1 MDTLEETPIADI
13 SATYLT
19 DEQFNNLY
27 PKHPIDVSNYL
38 LMFTFRSC
46 NCVTLVFPVFHV
58 FPVLVFPVLVFPI
71 YVFPVLV
78 FPVLVFPIYVFP
90 VFNVFPVFTY
100 NIHSLFHFLNLGT
113 NGY

>member
-19 DEQFNNLY
+19 DEQFNSLY

-38 LMFTFRSC
+38 LICTLRQCKCVSHVIPLFNLTF
-46 NCVTLVFPVFHV
+46 VYF
-58 FPVLVFPVLVFPI
+58 I
-71 YVFPVLV
+71 
-78 FPVLVFPIYVFP
+78 
-90 VFNVFPVFTY
+90 
-100 NIHSLFHFLNLGT
+100 GA

>member
-38 LMFTFRSC
+38 LIMYD
-46 NCVTLVFPVFHV
+46 VDV
-58 FPVLVFPVLVFPI
+58 
-71 YVFPVLV
+71 
-78 FPVLVFPIYVFP
+78 
-90 VFNVFPVFTY
+90 
-100 NIHSLFHFLNLGT
+100 
-113 NGY
+113 

>member
-38 LMFTFRSC
+38 LIMC
-46 NCVTLVFPVFHV
+46 CDIGHTL
-58 FPVLVFPVLVFPI
+58 
-71 YVFPVLV
+71 
-78 FPVLVFPIYVFP
+78 
-90 VFNVFPVFTY
+90 TY
-100 NIHSLFHFLNLGT
+100 LQNRI
-113 NGY
+113 

>member
-19 DEQFNNLY
+19 DEQFNSLY

-38 LMFTFRSC
+38 LMFTFRQC
-46 NCVTLVFPVFHV
+46 NCVTP
-58 FPVLVFPVLVFPI
+58 
-71 YVFPVLV
+71 
-78 FPVLVFPIYVFP
+78 
-90 VFNVFPVFTY
+90 VFPVFTVFTY
-100 NIHSLFHFLNLGT
+100 NIKCIPRLSFFFNSGT

>member
-19 DEQFNNLY
+19 DEQFNSLY

-38 LMFTFRSC
+38 LIYTLRQSKCASPVIPHSTFTF
-46 NCVTLVFPVFHV
+46 VYFV
-58 FPVLVFPVLVFPI
+58 
-71 YVFPVLV
+71 
-78 FPVLVFPIYVFP
+78 
-90 VFNVFPVFTY
+90 
-100 NIHSLFHFLNLGT
+100 GA

>member
-19 DEQFNNLY
+19 DKQFNSLY

-38 LMFTFRSC
+38 LICTLRQCKCVSPVIPHFTFTF
-46 NCVTLVFPVFHV
+46 VYFV
-58 FPVLVFPVLVFPI
+58 
-71 YVFPVLV
+71 
-78 FPVLVFPIYVFP
+78 
-90 VFNVFPVFTY
+90 
-100 NIHSLFHFLNLGT
+100 GA

>member
-19 DEQFNNLY
+19 DEQFNSLY
-27 PKHPIDVSNYL
+27 PKHPIDVSNYI

-46 NCVTLVFPVFHV
+46 NCVTVVFPVFH
-58 FPVLVFPVLVFPI
+58 
-71 YVFPVLV
+71 VFPVLV